1 MDVKLLKLKNATC
14 EDIAYINSLMLT
26 ENKAGCLYKN
36 FLIHF
41 SVYLRYI
48 SRLRIYKT
56 QLGKHCVKI
65 KIKSFYKHIFNYNLL
80 QREVFMIH
88 KIIQHN

>member
-36 FLIHF
+36 FLIH
-41 SVYLRYI
+41 LQYI
-48 SRLRIYKT
+48 SDIYQGWEYT
-56 QLGKHCVKI
+56 KH
-65 KIKSFYKHIFNYNLL
+65 S
-80 QREVFMIH
+80 
-88 KIIQHN
+88 